1 MRARIPIILT
11 ALVAAGLTPA
21 AASAAST
28 AASTAQPGS
37 TPQAGSSG
45 SWQPEPASYGVSKP
59 VDVPVRMDDG
69 VVIST
74 EVVYPTDPATGARA
88 AGTFPVLLTQN
99 PYGTAR
105 SDPTTPGDY
114 FVQRGY
120 IYVASA
126 VRGTGASGGQVSW
139 FGQRQGQDGAELVK
153 FAAYSLS
160 GSDGRVGLDG
170 CSYLG

>member
-1 MRARIPIILT
+1 MRARIPIILA
-11 ALVAAGLTPA
+11 ALVAAGLTPV

-28 AASTAQPGS
+28 AQPGTTAQP
-37 TPQAGSSG
+37 SSAARPSGTG

-59 VDVPVRMDDG
+59 VDIPVRMDDG

-88 AGTFPVLLTQN
+88 PGTFPVLLTQN

-105 SDPTTPGDY
+105 SDPTAPGDY

-139 FGQRQGQDGAELVK
+139 FGQRQG
-153 FAAYSLS
+153 
-160 GSDGRVGLDG
+160 
-170 CSYLG
+170 